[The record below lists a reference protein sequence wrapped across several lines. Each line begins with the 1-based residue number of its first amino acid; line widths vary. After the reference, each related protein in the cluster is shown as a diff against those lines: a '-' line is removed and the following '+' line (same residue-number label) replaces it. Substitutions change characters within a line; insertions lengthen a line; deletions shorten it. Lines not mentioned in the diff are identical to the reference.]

1 MNFFNYVIIS
11 SLIKC
16 EKQPDNGSDR
26 YAAKCKHRLGSEHT
40 FKHTAEFL
48 QSSFYWPRVAAWALI
63 LHASNETQRI
73 NDWLLFLIAITNLL
87 DKEHVFRPLHFL
99 QNLFCKFAEVIA
111 RGLANK
117 LTDLR
122 SPG

>member
-1 MNFFNYVIIS
+1 MEVIDMQLSASIV
-11 SLIKC
+11 
-16 EKQPDNGSDR
+16 
-26 YAAKCKHRLGSEHT
+26 LGSEHT